1 MTNKQEYYPQYY
13 IPQKL
18 LDIIYCESA
27 PSLPLKEN
35 HIEDIH
41 YKDKCLLGII
51 KRIYRNLFHK
61 SQIVKNHNTN
71 EINEHRKYRYELQL
85 KEYET
90 KQKLFLES
98 KNLQHYRQKL
108 LTKEL
113 SGDEDYSFGNIEQAT
128 FKEVTKGVGEMYF
141 RKYLIAHG
149 RCDKYFEHNF
159 TLLKNRKVSL
169 ERRIY
174 YYPDIILKDKD
185 GIYIDIEIDEPYSM
199 NENNAPI
206 HYVGFDDARNKK
218 FLDND
223 WIVIRFSEK
232 QIFEYTKQCYDFI
245 ISLHKCIH
253 RCDMSLLEIDKKFI
267 CPIWSKEE
275 SIAMMKEKY
284 RQTYIPYRLN
294 KLQIKRNKRIY

>member
-1 MTNKQEYYPQYY
+1 MQLKDMEMTNKQEYYPQYY

-18 LDIIYCESA
+18 LDIIYCES
-27 PSLPLKEN
+27 LKEN

-51 KRIYRNLFHK
+51 RRIYRNLFHK

-149 RCDKYFEHNF
+149 RCDKYFEHKHNY
-159 TLLKNRKVSL
+159 
-169 ERRIY
+169 IY
-174 YYPDIILKDKD
+174 Y
-185 GIYIDIEIDEPYSM
+185 
-199 NENNAPI
+199 
-206 HYVGFDDARNKK
+206 
-218 FLDND
+218 
-223 WIVIRFSEK
+223 
-232 QIFEYTKQCYDFI
+232 
-245 ISLHKCIH
+245 HKIN
-253 RCDMSLLEIDKKFI
+253 I
-267 CPIWSKEE
+267 
-275 SIAMMKEKY
+275 
-284 RQTYIPYRLN
+284 
-294 KLQIKRNKRIY
+294 